1 MSARIS
7 LRQATP
13 LDAPVIAEFNAL
25 LAEETEHL
33 ELDRPLLRAG
43 VAAVLADPAKGIYW
57 VAEAEATVVGQ
68 LLITLEWSDW
78 RNGYFWW
85 IQSVYVRP
93 DWRGRDVFRSLYEFV
108 RKQAEQRSDVCGL
121 RLYVDAD
128 NVRAKQTYARLGLR
142 PTSYQVY
149 ELDFRLAR

>member
-1 MSARIS
+1 LSARIS

-57 VAEAEATVVGQ
+57 VAEAAATLVGQ

-93 DWRGRDVFRSLYEFV
+93 DWRGRGVFRSLYEFV
-108 RKQAEQRSDVCGL
+108 RKHAEQRSDVCGL